1 MYHEK
6 MVLAIKSSGKVL
18 REFKD
23 EVRLPFGTEYS
34 LLIKNLHARRAMA
47 NVQIDGVTVTE
58 DVRLV
63 IPANGEVELER
74 FIKGG
79 NLEQGN
85 RFKFI
90 ERNERVEQARGIGA
104 EDGLIRLEF
113 EFEREPVPIKT
124 YWYTNTWTPTW
135 SPDQNYGSTWSSTH
149 VGVPVSANSVST
161 RGATA
166 GTYDPK
172 SIQQDFY
179 FPSTGGESRVESDA
193 GITVPGSVS
202 DQHFNLTSGF
212 ATDGVKHVIVLK
224 LIGEVQG
231 QQVVAPVTVK
241 TRQKC
246 VTCGH
251 VNKATAKFCSEC
263 GTGLVLV

>member
-6 MVLAIKSSGKVL
+6 MVLAIKTSGKVL

-58 DVRLV
+58 DVRLI

-90 ERNERVEQARGIGA
+90 ERSERVEQVRGVGA

-113 EFEREPVPIKT
+113 EFEREQVFPYWPPGTVTCNDWYSGTGSANATGSPPPLWNST
-124 YWYTNTWTPTW
+124 YTT
-135 SPDQNYGSTWSSTH
+135 SSTGKRYSKSSAR
-149 VGVPVSANSVST
+149 GVDAAAEVPL
-161 RGATA
+161 
-166 GTYDPK
+166 K
-172 SIQQDFY
+172 S
-179 FPSTGGESRVESDA
+179 SNRAEVNTS

-202 DQHFNLTSGF
+202 NQHFNWSSGF
-212 ATDGVKHVIVLK
+212 VTDGVKHVIVLK
-224 LIGEVQG
+224 LIGEVRG
-231 QQVVAPVTVK
+231 QEVAAPVTVR